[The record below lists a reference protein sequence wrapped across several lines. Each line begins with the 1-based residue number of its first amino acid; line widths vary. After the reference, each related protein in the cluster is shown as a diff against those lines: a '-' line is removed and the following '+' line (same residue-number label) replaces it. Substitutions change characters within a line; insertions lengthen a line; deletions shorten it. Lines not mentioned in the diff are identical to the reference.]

1 MKISLDD
8 EEIVP
13 EIYSLHL
20 SELASLIYFLNDY
33 TDKLKEAKCAKE
45 EIKEV
50 ERIKEKLNDMW
61 KLHVRIEWNIR
72 RDFYV
77 NYINTLFEICN

>member
-13 EIYSLHL
+13 EIHSLYL
-20 SELASLIYFLNDY
+20 SELVSLIYFLNDY
-33 TDKLKEAKCAKE
+33 IDKLKEAECAKE

-61 KLHVRIEWNIR
+61 KLHVRIEWK
-72 RDFYV
+72 Y
-77 NYINTLFEICN
+77 

>member
-1 MKISLDD
+1 MKITIDD

-33 TDKLKEAKCAKE
+33 IDRLKDAECTKD

-50 ERIKEKLNDMW
+50 ERIKGKLNDMW
-61 KLHVRIEWNIR
+61 KLHVRIE
-72 RDFYV
+72 
-77 NYINTLFEICN
+77 

>member
-1 MKISLDD
+1 MKISLND

-13 EIYSLHL
+13 EIYSLYL

-33 TDKLKEAKCAKE
+33 IDRLKEAECTKD

-61 KLHVRIEWNIR
+61 KLHIRIE
-72 RDFYV
+72 
-77 NYINTLFEICN
+77 

>member
-13 EIYSLHL
+13 EIYSLYF
-20 SELASLIYFLNDY
+20 SELVSLIYFLNDY
-33 TDKLKEAKCAKE
+33 IDRLKEAECAKE

-61 KLHVRIEWNIR
+61 KLHIRIE
-72 RDFYV
+72 
-77 NYINTLFEICN
+77 

>member
-13 EIYSLHL
+13 EIHSLYL
-20 SELASLIYFLNDY
+20 SELVSLIYFLNDY
-33 TDKLKEAKCAKE
+33 IDKLEEVEYPKE

-61 KLHVRIEWNIR
+61 KLHVRIEWK
-72 RDFYV
+72 Y
-77 NYINTLFEICN
+77 

>member
-1 MKISLDD
+1 MKISLND

-13 EIYSLHL
+13 EIYSLYL

-33 TDKLKEAKCAKE
+33 IDRLKEAECAKE

-50 ERIKEKLNDMW
+50 ERIKDKLGDMW
-61 KLHVRIEWNIR
+61 KLHVRIE
-72 RDFYV
+72 
-77 NYINTLFEICN
+77 

>member
-13 EIYSLHL
+13 EIHSLYL
-20 SELASLIYFLNDY
+20 SELVSLIYFLNDY
-33 TDKLKEAKCAKE
+33 IDRLKEAECAKD

-50 ERIKEKLNDMW
+50 ERIKEKLNDML
-61 KLHVRIEWNIR
+61 KLHVRIK
-72 RDFYV
+72 
-77 NYINTLFEICN
+77 

>member
-1 MKISLDD
+1 MKISIDD

-61 KLHVRIEWNIR
+61 KLHIRIE
-72 RDFYV
+72 
-77 NYINTLFEICN
+77 

>member
-8 EEIVP
+8 EEITP
-13 EIYSLHL
+13 EIYSLYL
-20 SELASLIYFLNDY
+20 SELVSLIYFLNDY
-33 TDKLKEAKCAKE
+33 IDRLKEAECAKE

-61 KLHVRIEWNIR
+61 KLHIRIE
-72 RDFYV
+72 
-77 NYINTLFEICN
+77 

>member
-1 MKISLDD
+1 MKITIDD

-13 EIYSLHL
+13 EIHSLYL

-33 TDKLKEAKCAKE
+33 IDKLKEGECTKD

-50 ERIKEKLNDMW
+50 ERIKEKLDDMW
-61 KLHVRIEWNIR
+61 KLHVRIE
-72 RDFYV
+72 
-77 NYINTLFEICN
+77 

>member
-1 MKISLDD
+1 MKITLDD

-33 TDKLKEAKCAKE
+33 IDRLKEAECAKE

-61 KLHVRIEWNIR
+61 KLHVRIE
-72 RDFYV
+72 
-77 NYINTLFEICN
+77 

>member
-13 EIYSLHL
+13 EIYSLYL

-33 TDKLKEAKCAKE
+33 IDRLKEGECIKD

-50 ERIKEKLNDMW
+50 KRIKEKLNDMW
-61 KLHVRIEWNIR
+61 KLHVRIE
-72 RDFYV
+72 
-77 NYINTLFEICN
+77 

>member
-1 MKISLDD
+1 MKISLND

-13 EIYSLHL
+13 EIYSLYL
-20 SELASLIYFLNDY
+20 SELATLIYFLNDY
-33 TDKLKEAKCAKE
+33 IDRLKEAECTKD

-61 KLHVRIEWNIR
+61 KLHIRIE
-72 RDFYV
+72 
-77 NYINTLFEICN
+77 

>member
-1 MKISLDD
+1 MKISIDD

-13 EIYSLHL
+13 EIHSLHL
-20 SELASLIYFLNDY
+20 SELVSLIYFLNDY
-33 TDKLKEAKCAKE
+33 IDRLKEAKCAKE

-61 KLHVRIEWNIR
+61 KLHIRIE
-72 RDFYV
+72 
-77 NYINTLFEICN
+77 

>member
-1 MKISLDD
+1 MKITIDE

-13 EIYSLHL
+13 EIYSLYL

-33 TDKLKEAKCAKE
+33 IDKLKEAECAKE

-61 KLHVRIEWNIR
+61 KLHVRIKWK
-72 RDFYV
+72 Y
-77 NYINTLFEICN
+77 

>member
-1 MKISLDD
+1 MKISLND

-33 TDKLKEAKCAKE
+33 IDRLKEAECAKE

-50 ERIKEKLNDMW
+50 ERIKEKLDDMW
-61 KLHVRIEWNIR
+61 KLHVRIE
-72 RDFYV
+72 
-77 NYINTLFEICN
+77 

>member
-1 MKISLDD
+1 MKISLDE

-33 TDKLKEAKCAKE
+33 IDRLKEDECTKE

-61 KLHVRIEWNIR
+61 KLHVRIE
-72 RDFYV
+72 
-77 NYINTLFEICN
+77 

>member
-33 TDKLKEAKCAKE
+33 IDRLKEAECAKD

-50 ERIKEKLNDMW
+50 ERIKNKLNDMW
-61 KLHVRIEWNIR
+61 KLHVRIE
-72 RDFYV
+72 
-77 NYINTLFEICN
+77 

>member
-8 EEIVP
+8 EEIAP

-33 TDKLKEAKCAKE
+33 IDRLKEAECAKE

-50 ERIKEKLNDMW
+50 ERIKEKLDDML
-61 KLHVRIEWNIR
+61 KLHVRIE
-72 RDFYV
+72 
-77 NYINTLFEICN
+77 

>member
-1 MKISLDD
+1 MKISLND
-8 EEIVP
+8 EEIAP

-33 TDKLKEAKCAKE
+33 IDKLKEAECAKD

-61 KLHVRIEWNIR
+61 KLHVRIE
-72 RDFYV
+72 
-77 NYINTLFEICN
+77 

>member
-8 EEIVP
+8 EEIAP

-33 TDKLKEAKCAKE
+33 IDRLKEAECTKD

-61 KLHVRIEWNIR
+61 KLHVRIEWGGILCQL
-72 RDFYV
+72 Y
-77 NYINTLFEICN
+77 

>member
-13 EIYSLHL
+13 EIYSLYL
-20 SELASLIYFLNDY
+20 SELVSLIYFLNDY
-33 TDKLKEAKCAKE
+33 IDKLKEAECAKE

-61 KLHVRIEWNIR
+61 KLHVRIE
-72 RDFYV
+72 
-77 NYINTLFEICN
+77 

>member
-1 MKISLDD
+1 MKITIDD

-33 TDKLKEAKCAKE
+33 IDRLKDAECTKD

-50 ERIKEKLNDMW
+50 ERIKDKLNDMW
-61 KLHVRIEWNIR
+61 KLHVRIE
-72 RDFYV
+72 
-77 NYINTLFEICN
+77 

>member
-1 MKISLDD
+1 MKISIDD

-13 EIYSLHL
+13 EIYSLYL

-33 TDKLKEAKCAKE
+33 MDKLKETECTKD

-61 KLHVRIEWNIR
+61 KLHICIE
-72 RDFYV
+72 
-77 NYINTLFEICN
+77 

>member
-1 MKISLDD
+1 MKITIDD

-20 SELASLIYFLNDY
+20 SELVSLIYFLNDY
-33 TDKLKEAKCAKE
+33 INRLKEAECAKE

-61 KLHVRIEWNIR
+61 KLHVRIE
-72 RDFYV
+72 
-77 NYINTLFEICN
+77 

>member
-8 EEIVP
+8 EEIAP

-20 SELASLIYFLNDY
+20 SELVSLIYFLNDY
-33 TDKLKEAKCAKE
+33 IDKLKEAECAKE

-61 KLHVRIEWNIR
+61 KLHVRIE
-72 RDFYV
+72 
-77 NYINTLFEICN
+77 

>member
-1 MKISLDD
+1 MKITIDD

-20 SELASLIYFLNDY
+20 SELASLIYFLNEYIDR
-33 TDKLKEAKCAKE
+33 LKEAECAKE

-50 ERIKEKLNDMW
+50 ERIKEKLDDMW
-61 KLHVRIEWNIR
+61 KLHVRIE
-72 RDFYV
+72 
-77 NYINTLFEICN
+77 

>member
-1 MKISLDD
+1 MKISLND

-20 SELASLIYFLNDY
+20 SELASLICFLNDY
-33 TDKLKEAKCAKE
+33 IDRLKEAECTKD

-61 KLHVRIEWNIR
+61 KLHVRIE
-72 RDFYV
+72 
-77 NYINTLFEICN
+77 

>member
-33 TDKLKEAKCAKE
+33 IDRLKEAECTKD
-45 EIKEV
+45 EIKEI

-61 KLHVRIEWNIR
+61 KLHVRSE
-72 RDFYV
+72 
-77 NYINTLFEICN
+77 

>member
-1 MKISLDD
+1 MKITIDE

-33 TDKLKEAKCAKE
+33 IDRLKEAECAKE

-50 ERIKEKLNDMW
+50 ERIKDKLNDMW
-61 KLHVRIEWNIR
+61 KLHVRIE
-72 RDFYV
+72 
-77 NYINTLFEICN
+77 